1 MFGFIDN
8 DRAYYST
15 PSVSSL
21 IVKNPD
27 LEQTGEN
34 SCAIGSIA
42 GTISFGYLFNCGV
55 EGGTV
60 AGNDNVG
67 GLVGQTLHNTAR
79 IYACYNAGTA
89 VFGDMLAGGVLGG
102 GTAASPELGEVES
115 CFNTGTVTGTDT
127 FGSVSENAVHM
138 EHVYIWIRH
147 VRTAIITEFPVR
159 RNSSET
165 DMRRLL

>member
-1 MFGFIDN
+1 M
-8 DRAYYST
+8 
-15 PSVSSL
+15 
-21 IVKNPD
+21 
-27 LEQTGEN
+27 
-34 SCAIGSIA
+34 
-42 GTISFGYLFNCGV
+42 

-89 VFGDMLAGGVLGG
+89 VSGDMLAGGVLGG

-127 FGSVSENAVHM
+127 FGSVFGECGTYGAC
-138 EHVYIWIRH
+138 VYLDTSCPDGYNYGISC
-147 VRTAIITEFPVR
+147 TAEQF
-159 RNSSET
+159 RNGYAAAALSFDGYQRWQYNWT
-165 DMRRLL
+165 